1 MSANQ
6 NLPQD
11 EPQNQPQPQQ
21 VNQELIDIKLAIE
34 QQKKRGDALKQQL
47 LQQSDIQQLI
57 KQHTIQLETKD
68 QIISQYQAEIS
79 KFKQLIINAEQTK
92 QQMTSK
98 QTQTLFQ
105 EFKLFT
111 EADKKQAVLKYVE
124 NGAQSYLTERD
135 KIYKQHGILL
145 PNVEAV
151 ERFKQEYIKRIQE
164 EEKKKEKQ
172 QASSKES
179 QNKEQSK
186 MINNGKLN
194 QNQEK
199 QHQII
204 TQSQQTATQ
213 QQAATVLLPETGNQV
228 IQPAQLLTNTNQVDE
243 IVTNE

>member
-6 NLPQD
+6 DLPQ
-11 EPQNQPQPQQ
+11 EQPNNNPQPQQ

-68 QIISQYQAEIS
+68 QIISQYQAEIN

-92 QQMTSK
+92 QLMTSK

-145 PNVEAV
+145 PNIEAV

-164 EEKKKEKQ
+164 EERKKT
-172 QASSKES
+172 SSKES
-179 QNKEQSK
+179 QNKEQNQMPQNLK
-186 MINNGKLN
+186 

-199 QHQII
+199 EHQII
-204 TQSQQTATQ
+204 TQSLQIATQ
-213 QQAATVLLPETGNQV
+213 QAGPVVLPETENQV
-228 IQPAQLLTNTNQVDE
+228 VQPAQLKVDE
-243 IVTNE
+243 IAKE

>member
-6 NLPQD
+6 DLPQ
-11 EPQNQPQPQQ
+11 EQPNNNPQPQQ

-92 QQMTSK
+92 QLMTSK

-124 NGAQSYLTERD
+124 NGTQSYLTERD

-179 QNKEQSK
+179 QNKEQSQ
-186 MINNGKLN
+186 MENNGKLN

-213 QQAATVLLPETGNQV
+213 QQAATVLLPETGNLV
-228 IQPAQLLTNTNQVDE
+228 IQPAQLITNTNQDE
-243 IVTNE
+243 IAKE